1 MSSLAGP
8 TLDALAAD
16 LAAGRT
22 TSRGLVEDCLAR
34 IADPAG
40 EGGRAFLQVDA
51 EGARKA
57 ADAMDALRA
66 AKAAPSPYA
75 GIPVSVKDLFD
86 VAGQVTRAGSRALD
100 DMPPASA
107 DAVTVARLRRAGFV
121 VVGRT
126 NMTEFAYSGLGIN
139 PHYGTPRSPWRRD
152 EGHVP
157 GGSSSGAAI
166 SVTDGMA
173 HAALGTDTGGS
184 CRIPAAFNGLVGFKP
199 TARRVPLEGSVPLSW
214 SLDSIGPIAR
224 STRCCAALD
233 AVLADEAPAPLPE
246 VPLAGLRLLLPE
258 TVVLDGLQEAV
269 ATAFEAALARLS
281 RAGALITRA
290 PLPEFSEVAA
300 MNALGGFTASESH
313 AWHRPL
319 LARRGDD
326 YDPRVS
332 SRIRRGAGMSSADY
346 LDLQRAR
353 ADFVRRAT
361 ARVAGYDALVMP
373 TAPILP
379 PSIRELE
386 DEAAYTAAN
395 LAALRNPTLINMMD
409 GCAISLPAARPPEP
423 PVGLMLAAAAGAD
436 RRLLALAASVEAVL
450 APA

>member
-1 MSSLAGP
+1 MSGTAGP
-8 TLDALAAD
+8 TLDGLAAD

-22 TSRGLVEDCLAR
+22 TSRALVESCLAR

-40 EGGRAFLQVDA
+40 EGGRAFLQVEA
-51 EGARKA
+51 EGARA
-57 ADAMDALRA
+57 AAEAMDALRRA
-66 AKAAPSPYA
+66 NAGPSPYA

-86 VAGQVTRAGSRALD
+86 ITGQVTRAGSRALD
-100 DMPPASA
+100 DAPAAEA
-107 DAVTVARLRRAGFV
+107 DAPAVARLRRAGFV
-121 VVGRT
+121 VIGRT
-126 NMTEFAYSGLGIN
+126 NMTEFAYSGLGLN
-139 PHYGTPRSPWRRD
+139 PHYGTPRSVWRRE

-166 SVTDGMA
+166 SVADGMA

-184 CRIPAAFNGLVGFKP
+184 CRIPAAFNGLTGFKP
-199 TARRVPLEGSVPLSW
+199 TARRVPLEGCVPLSGT
-214 SLDSIGPIAR
+214 LDSIGPIAR
-224 STRCCAALD
+224 STRCCAVMD
-233 AVLADEAPAPLPE
+233 SVLADEPLEPLPE
-246 VPLAGLRLLLPE
+246 MSLAGLRLLLPE
-258 TVVLDGLQEAV
+258 TVALDGMEAAV
-269 ATAFEAALARLS
+269 SVAFEAALARLS
-281 RAGALITRA
+281 GAGVQITRA
-290 PLPEFSEVAA
+290 AMPEFAEVAV

-332 SRIRRGAGMSSADY
+332 SRIRRGAGMLAADY

-353 ADFVRRAT
+353 KDFVRRAS
-361 ARVAGYDALVMP
+361 ARIAGYDALVMP

-379 PSIRELE
+379 PRIRDLE

-409 GCAISLPAARPPEP
+409 GCSVSVPAVRAPER
-423 PVGLMLAAAAGAD
+423 PVGLMLSAAAGWD
-436 RRLLALAASVEAVL
+436 RRLLTLAASVEAVL
-450 APA
+450 GA